1 MNFQNKVNELR
12 KKDIL
17 NFKTNYF
24 MNKINN
30 NALYLENDNA
40 IICLTQDR
48 DIYRLYF
55 AFINLFDFEN
65 ILKQLPFDKK
75 ISLEIITKGELDIA
89 LYDCVDKYIPYETT
103 FNRMRAKCDEIL
115 NSRMYNHNEIQFA
128 TREDVNAIYD
138 ALNAVFFHHTSH
150 LPNKKELLDLINNE
164 LVLCVKN
171 DNKLASFIVYKPEG
185 MQARFDQFLSIDKNI
200 KNTMMLMDYFVS
212 ELKDKKF
219 KTCYLWVDIVN
230 NKPAQLMYKYYKF
243 KSENLNSFV
252 FSKLI

>member
-1 MNFQNKVNELR
+1 MNFQNKVNALR

-89 LYDCVDKYIPYETT
+89 LYDCVNKYIPYETT

-128 TREDVNAIYD
+128 TREDVNVIYD
-138 ALNAVFFHHTSH
+138 ALNAVFFHHT
-150 LPNKKELLDLINNE
+150 
-164 LVLCVKN
+164 
-171 DNKLASFIVYKPEG
+171 
-185 MQARFDQFLSIDKNI
+185 
-200 KNTMMLMDYFVS
+200 
-212 ELKDKKF
+212 
-219 KTCYLWVDIVN
+219 
-230 NKPAQLMYKYYKF
+230 
-243 KSENLNSFV
+243 
-252 FSKLI
+252 

>member
-89 LYDCVDKYIPYETT
+89 LYDCVNKYIPYETT

-115 NSRMYNHNEIQFA
+115 ISRIYNHNEIQYA
-128 TREDVNAIYD
+128 TREDINIIYD
-138 ALNAVFFHHTSH
+138 ALNTVFFHHTSH
-150 LPNKKELLDLINNE
+150 LPNKNELLDLINNKQ
-164 LVLCVKN
+164 VLCVKN
-171 DNKLASFIVYKPEG
+171 DHKLASFIVYKPEG

-200 KNTMMLMDYFVS
+200 KNTMTLMDYFVS
-212 ELKDKKF
+212 ELKYKKF
-219 KTCYLWVDIVN
+219 KTCYLWVDIVK
-230 NKPAQLMYKYYKF
+230 NKSAQLMYRYYKF
-243 KSENLNSFV
+243 KSENLKSFV
-252 FSKLI
+252 FSKFI

>member
-65 ILKQLPFDKK
+65 ILKNF
-75 ISLEIITKGELDIA
+75 TW
-89 LYDCVDKYIPYETT
+89 
-103 FNRMRAKCDEIL
+103 N
-115 NSRMYNHNEIQFA
+115 
-128 TREDVNAIYD
+128 
-138 ALNAVFFHHTSH
+138 
-150 LPNKKELLDLINNE
+150 
-164 LVLCVKN
+164 
-171 DNKLASFIVYKPEG
+171 
-185 MQARFDQFLSIDKNI
+185 
-200 KNTMMLMDYFVS
+200 
-212 ELKDKKF
+212 
-219 KTCYLWVDIVN
+219 
-230 NKPAQLMYKYYKF
+230 
-243 KSENLNSFV
+243 FV
-252 FSKLI
+252 FSDKIDTFVPTTAYMTIFHHIHHHHHHFPKG

>member
-89 LYDCVDKYIPYETT
+89 LYDCVNKYIPYETT
-103 FNRMRAKCDEIL
+103 FNRMRAKCDECIL
-115 NSRMYNHNEIQFA
+115 IQ
-128 TREDVNAIYD
+128 E
-138 ALNAVFFHHTSH
+138 
-150 LPNKKELLDLINNE
+150 
-164 LVLCVKN
+164 
-171 DNKLASFIVYKPEG
+171 
-185 MQARFDQFLSIDKNI
+185 
-200 KNTMMLMDYFVS
+200 
-212 ELKDKKF
+212 
-219 KTCYLWVDIVN
+219 
-230 NKPAQLMYKYYKF
+230 
-243 KSENLNSFV
+243 
-252 FSKLI
+252 